1 MFLKYISLWLLSWLT
16 YMVAFASCTDKI
28 FHSCAIIWPTKFS
41 PQDSVCGYKTGAIKM
56 DGSSDK
62 KPKCCHRKFDF
73 LAIFSLFLNTAL
85 IGYVVYGSV
94 SQQKTNL
101 IVQQTDES
109 LKQDTGTLK
118 QVSPANSTDM
128 HCRYMRSVKV
138 YVSHGRI
145 LPPTTC
151 D

>member
-1 MFLKYISLWLLSWLT
+1 
-16 YMVAFASCTDKI
+16 
-28 FHSCAIIWPTKFS
+28 
-41 PQDSVCGYKTGAIKM
+41 M